1 MKKFFKKVNDL
12 LNNSQKKEL
21 IILSFLLLVG
31 AIFEF
36 LSIGVLAPVIN
47 VIIKGQSTTLNILL
61 SNLNITNL
69 SQESVTLILLLLV
82 ILIYLFKILFLYKL
96 THKNYTFLNFL
107 SANLSL
113 KLYKKYIYNAY
124 DFHVKNNSAFLIKNI
139 NNEVSSLRNLLEGLI
154 LTIIESF
161 MLTSILILVIYI
173 EPIGAFV
180 VIAFFVVFST
190 LFYNIYKARIDFW
203 GKLRENLDNKIFR
216 KVIETFDGIQE
227 IKIYNKEELFY
238 KSYSIVN
245 KRRAEVMTK
254 NDIVGQIPKLFLEF
268 VTIASLLSF
277 VFYMVLNGFET
288 DKIIFTLGI
297 YAAASIKLI
306 PSINKLIYSIQRIK
320 FSMPALDIIHKEIID
335 IERNSISKESYSK
348 RFIFNKISFNKIS
361 FQYTKEKMILDKVDF
376 NIEYGKVIGIIGES
390 GAGKTTF
397 VNILSGLLRPT
408 EGEILIK
415 DIDNNKLSFKNLIGY
430 VPQTTF
436 LMDTTIKEN
445 ICFGNNI
452 DNKKYDLILEQSQ
465 LKNFIKELKDGDST
479 IVGEKGIK
487 ISGGQRQRISIA
499 RALYNDSQL
508 IIFDE
513 PTSALDSKTQEDLIN
528 SLIELKGQKTIVL
541 ISHIKSVM
549 EKCDE
554 IYEIS
559 NSKIKR
565 INE

>member
-1 MKKFFKKVNDL
+1 MKKFLKKVNDL
-12 LNNSQKKEL
+12 LNGSQKKEL
-21 IILSFLLLVG
+21 IILSILLFVG
-31 AIFEF
+31 AILEF
-36 LSIGVLAPVIN
+36 VSIGVLGPIIN
-47 VIIKGQSTTLNILL
+47 VIIKGQSTTLNIIL
-61 SNLNITNL
+61 SNFNITNL
-69 SQESVTLILLLLV
+69 NQESVTLILLLLV

-96 THKNYTFLNFL
+96 TQKNYTFLNFL

-124 DFHVKNNSAFLIKNI
+124 DFHIKNNSAFLIKNI
-139 NNEVSSLRNLLEGLI
+139 TNEVGSLRNLLEGLI

-161 MLTSILILVIYI
+161 MLTSILILIIYI

-180 VIAFFVVFST
+180 VIAFFIVFST
-190 LFYNIYKARIDFW
+190 LFYNIYKARIVFW
-203 GKLRENLDNKIFR
+203 GELRENLDNKIFR

-227 IKIYNKEELFY
+227 IKIYNKEELYY

-254 NDIVGQIPKLFLEF
+254 NDVVGQVPKLFLEF

-277 VFYMVLNGFET
+277 VYYMVLNGFET
-288 DKIIFTLGI
+288 NKIIFTLGI

-320 FSMPALDIIHKEIID
+320 FNMPALDIIHKQIID
-335 IERNSISKESYSK
+335 IDSNSISKESDSN

-376 NIEYGKVIGIIGES
+376 NIEFGKVIGIIGES

-415 DIDNNKLSFKNLIGY
+415 DVDNNKLSFKNFIGY

-465 LKNFIKELKDGDST
+465 LKNFINELKDGDST

-528 SLIELKGQKTIVL
+528 SLIKLKGQKTIVL

>member
-1 MKKFFKKVNDL
+1 MKKFLKKVNDL
-12 LNNSQKKEL
+12 LNGSQKKEL
-21 IILSFLLLVG
+21 IILSILLFVG
-31 AIFEF
+31 AILEF
-36 LSIGVLAPVIN
+36 VSIGVLGPIIN
-47 VIIKGQSTTLNILL
+47 VIIKGQSTTLNIIL
-61 SNLNITNL
+61 SNFNITNL
-69 SQESVTLILLLLV
+69 NQESVTLILLLLV

-96 THKNYTFLNFL
+96 TQKNYTFLNFL

-124 DFHVKNNSAFLIKNI
+124 DFHIKNNSAFLIKNI
-139 NNEVSSLRNLLEGLI
+139 TNEVGSLRNLLEGLI

-161 MLTSILILVIYI
+161 MLTSILILIIYI

-180 VIAFFVVFST
+180 VIAFFIVFST
-190 LFYNIYKARIDFW
+190 LFYNIYKARIVFW
-203 GKLRENLDNKIFR
+203 GELRENLDNKILR

-227 IKIYNKEELFY
+227 IKIYNKEELYY

-254 NDIVGQIPKLFLEF
+254 NDVVGQVPKLFLEF

-277 VFYMVLNGFET
+277 VYYMVLNGFET
-288 DKIIFTLGI
+288 NKIIFTLGI

-465 LKNFIKELKDGDST
+465 LKNFINELKDGDST

-528 SLIELKGQKTIVL
+528 SLIKLKGQKTIVL

>member
-1 MKKFFKKVNDL
+1 MKKFLKKINDL
-12 LNNSQKKEL
+12 LNGSQKKEL

-36 LSIGVLAPVIN
+36 MSIGVLAPVIN
-47 VIIKGQSTTLNILL
+47 IIIKGQSTTLNILL
-61 SNLNITNL
+61 SYLNITNL
-69 SQESVTLILLLLV
+69 KQESITLILLLLV

-96 THKNYTFLNFL
+96 AQKNYTFLNFL

-124 DFHVKNNSAFLIKNI
+124 DFHIKNNSAFLIKNI
-139 NNEVSSLRNLLEGLI
+139 TNEVSSLRNLLEGLI
-154 LTIIESF
+154 LAIIESF
-161 MLTSILILVIYI
+161 MLTSILILIFYV
-173 EPIGAFV
+173 EPIGALV
-180 VIAFFVVFST
+180 VIAFFLVFST

-203 GKLRENLDNKIFR
+203 GKLRENLDNKILR

-238 KSYSIVN
+238 KSYSLVN
-245 KRRAEVMTK
+245 ERRAEVMTK
-254 NDIVGQIPKLFLEF
+254 NDVVGQVPKLFLEF

-277 VFYMVLNGFET
+277 VSYMFFNGFET
-288 DKIIFTLGI
+288 NKIIFTLGI

-320 FSMPALDIIHKEIID
+320 FNMPALDIIHKQIID
-335 IERNSISKESYSK
+335 IESNSLSEKSYSK
-348 RFIFNKISFNKIS
+348 RSIFNKISFNKIS
-361 FQYTKEKMILDKVDF
+361 FQYNKEKIILDKVDF
-376 NIEYGKVIGIIGES
+376 NIGYGKVIGIIGES
-390 GAGKTTF
+390 GSGKTTF

-415 DIDNNKLSFKNLIGY
+415 DVDNNKLSFKNIIGY
-430 VPQTTF
+430 VPQSTF

-452 DNKKYDLILEQSQ
+452 DNKKYDLIIEQSQ
-465 LKNFIKELKDGDST
+465 LKNFINELKDGDST

-528 SLIELKGQKTIVL
+528 SLIELKGKKTIVL
-541 ISHIKSVM
+541 ISHTKSVM

-559 NSKIKR
+559 NSKIRR

>member
-1 MKKFFKKVNDL
+1 LKKFLKKINDL
-12 LNNSQKKEL
+12 LNGGQKKEL

-36 LSIGVLAPVIN
+36 MSIGVLAPVIN
-47 VIIKGQSTTLNILL
+47 IIIEGQSTTLNILL
-61 SNLNITNL
+61 SYLNITNL
-69 SQESVTLILLLLV
+69 NQESVTLILLLLV

-96 THKNYTFLNFL
+96 AQKNYTFLNFL

-124 DFHVKNNSAFLIKNI
+124 DFHIKNNSAFLIKNI
-139 NNEVSSLRNLLEGLI
+139 TNEVSSLRSLLEGLI
-154 LTIIESF
+154 LAIIESF
-161 MLTSILILVIYI
+161 MLTSILILIIYV

-180 VIAFFVVFST
+180 VIAFFLVFST
-190 LFYNIYKARIDFW
+190 LFYNIYKARIEFW
-203 GKLRENLDNKIFR
+203 GKLRENLDNKILR

-238 KSYSIVN
+238 KSYSFVN
-245 KRRAEVMTK
+245 ERRAEVMTK
-254 NDIVGQIPKLFLEF
+254 NDVVGQVPKLFLEF

-277 VFYMVLNGFET
+277 VYYMFLNDFET
-288 DKIIFTLGI
+288 NKIIFTLGI

-320 FSMPALDIIHKEIID
+320 FNMPALDIIHKQIID
-335 IERNSISKESYSK
+335 IESNSLSKESYSK
-348 RFIFNKISFNKIS
+348 RSIFNKISFNKIS
-361 FQYTKEKMILDKVDF
+361 FQYNKEKIILDKVDF
-376 NIEYGKVIGIIGES
+376 NIGYGRVIGIIGES

-415 DIDNNKLSFKNLIGY
+415 DVDNNKLSFKNIIGY
-430 VPQTTF
+430 VPQSTF

-452 DNKKYDLILEQSQ
+452 DNKKYDLIIEQSQ
-465 LKNFIKELKDGDST
+465 LKSFINELKDGDST

-528 SLIELKGQKTIVL
+528 SLIELKGQKTIVI
-541 ISHIKSVM
+541 ISHTKSVM

-559 NSKIKR
+559 NSKIRR

>member
-1 MKKFFKKVNDL
+1 MKIFFKKVNDL
-12 LNNSQKKEL
+12 LNGSQKKEL
-21 IILSFLLLVG
+21 IVLSLLLLVG
-31 AIFEF
+31 AVFEF

-47 VIIKGQSTTLNILL
+47 IIIKGQSTTLNILL

-124 DFHVKNNSAFLIKNI
+124 DFHIKNNSAFLIKNI
-139 NNEVSSLRNLLEGLI
+139 NNEVSSLRSLLEGLI

-161 MLTSILILVIYI
+161 MLTSILILIIYI

-180 VIAFFVVFST
+180 VIAFFAVFST
-190 LFYNIYKARIDFW
+190 LFYKIYKARIDLW

-254 NDIVGQIPKLFLEF
+254 NDVVGQIPKLFLEF

-288 DKIIFTLGI
+288 NKIIFTLGI

-306 PSINKLIYSIQRIK
+306 PSINKIIYSIQRIK
-320 FSMPALDIIHKEIID
+320 FNMPALDIIHKQIID
-335 IERNSISKESYSK
+335 VESSSISKTNYSK
-348 RFIFNKISFNKIS
+348 RFIFNKISFHKIS
-361 FQYTKEKMILDKVDF
+361 FQYTEEKMILDKVDF
-376 NIEYGKVIGIIGES
+376 NIESGKVIGIIGKS

-415 DIDNNKLSFKNLIGY
+415 DINNNKLSFKSLIGY

-436 LMDTTIKEN
+436 LMDTSIKEN

-465 LKNFIKELKDGDST
+465 LKNFINELKDGDST

>member
-1 MKKFFKKVNDL
+1 MKNFLKKVNDL
-12 LNNSQKKEL
+12 LNGSQKKEL
-21 IILSFLLLVG
+21 IILSLLLLVG
-31 AIFEF
+31 GIFEF
-36 LSIGVLAPVIN
+36 MSIGVLAPIIN
-47 VIIKGQSTTLNILL
+47 IIIKGQSTTFNTLL
-61 SNLNITNL
+61 SNFNITNL
-69 SQESVTLILLLLV
+69 NQNSVTLILLLFV
-82 ILIYLFKILFLYKL
+82 VLIYLIKIIFLYKL
-96 THKNYTFLNFL
+96 VSKNYTFLNFL
-107 SANLSL
+107 SANLAL

-124 DFHVKNNSAFLIKNI
+124 DFHIKNNSAFLIKNI

-161 MLTSILILVIYI
+161 MLISILILLIYI
-173 EPIGAFV
+173 EPLGAFV
-180 VIAFFVVFST
+180 VLSFLIIFSA
-190 LFYNIYKARIDFW
+190 LFYKFYKGKIDFW
-203 GKLRENLDNKIFR
+203 GKLRESLDNKILK

-227 IKIYNKEELFY
+227 IKIYSKEELFY
-238 KSYSIVN
+238 KSYSTVN
-245 KRRAEVMTK
+245 KRRAKIMTK
-254 NDIVGQIPKLFLEF
+254 NDIVGQLPKLFLEF
-268 VTIASLLSF
+268 VTIVSLLFF
-277 VFYMVLNGFET
+277 VFYMVLNDFET
-288 DKIIFTLGI
+288 NKIIFTLGI

-306 PSINKLIYSIQRIK
+306 PSINKIIYSIQRIK
-320 FSMPALDIIHKEIID
+320 FNMPALDIIHKQIID
-335 IERNSISKESYSK
+335 AESSSISKKNYSK
-348 RFIFNKISFNKIS
+348 RFIFNKISFNKVS
-361 FQYTKEKMILDKVDF
+361 FQYTKEKMILDKIDL
-376 NIEYGKVIGIIGES
+376 NIESGKVIGIIGKS
-390 GAGKTTF
+390 GTGKTTF

-408 EGEILIK
+408 EGEVLIK
-415 DIDNNKLSFKNLIGY
+415 DINNNKLSFQNLIGY

-465 LKNFIKELKDGDST
+465 LKNFINELKDGDST

-513 PTSALDSKTQEDLIN
+513 PTSALDSRTQEDLIN

-559 NSKIKR
+559 NSKIRR

>member
-12 LNNSQKKEL
+12 LNSSQKKEL
-21 IILSFLLLVG
+21 IILSLLLLVG

-69 SQESVTLILLLLV
+69 SQESVILILLLLV

-161 MLTSILILVIYI
+161 MLTSILILIIYI

-288 DKIIFTLGI
+288 NKIIFTLGI

-465 LKNFIKELKDGDST
+465 LKNFINELKDGDST

>member
-1 MKKFFKKVNDL
+1 MKKFLKKVNDL
-12 LNNSQKKEL
+12 LNGSQKKEL
-21 IILSFLLLVG
+21 IILSILLFVG
-31 AIFEF
+31 AILEF
-36 LSIGVLAPVIN
+36 VSIGVLGPIIN
-47 VIIKGQSTTLNILL
+47 VIIKGQSTTLNIIL
-61 SNLNITNL
+61 SNFNITNL
-69 SQESVTLILLLLV
+69 NQESVTLILLLLV
-82 ILIYLFKILFLYKL
+82 ILIYLFKIIFLYKL
-96 THKNYTFLNFL
+96 TQKNYTFLNFL

-139 NNEVSSLRNLLEGLI
+139 TNEVGSLRNLLEGLI

-161 MLTSILILVIYI
+161 MLTSILILIIYI

-180 VIAFFVVFST
+180 VIAFFIVFST
-190 LFYNIYKARIDFW
+190 LFYNIYKARIVFW
-203 GKLRENLDNKIFR
+203 GELRENLDNKILR

-227 IKIYNKEELFY
+227 IKIYNKEELYY

-254 NDIVGQIPKLFLEF
+254 NDVVGQVPKLFLEF

-277 VFYMVLNGFET
+277 VYYMVLNGFET
-288 DKIIFTLGI
+288 NKIIFTLGI

-465 LKNFIKELKDGDST
+465 LKNFINELKDGDST

-528 SLIELKGQKTIVL
+528 SLIKLKGQKTIVL

>member
-1 MKKFFKKVNDL
+1 MKKFLKKVNDL
-12 LNNSQKKEL
+12 LNGSQKKEL
-21 IILSFLLLVG
+21 IILSILLFVG
-31 AIFEF
+31 AILEF
-36 LSIGVLAPVIN
+36 MSIGVLAPIIN
-47 VIIKGQSTTLNILL
+47 VIIKGQSTTLNIIL
-61 SNLNITNL
+61 SNFNITNL
-69 SQESVTLILLLLV
+69 NQESVTLILLLLV

-96 THKNYTFLNFL
+96 TQKNYTFLNFL

-124 DFHVKNNSAFLIKNI
+124 DFHIKNNSAFLIKNI
-139 NNEVSSLRNLLEGLI
+139 TNEVGSLRNLLEGLI

-161 MLTSILILVIYI
+161 MLTSILILIIYI

-180 VIAFFVVFST
+180 VIAFFIVFST
-190 LFYNIYKARIDFW
+190 LFYNIYKARIVFW
-203 GKLRENLDNKIFR
+203 GELRENLDNKILR

-254 NDIVGQIPKLFLEF
+254 NDVVGQVPKLFLEF

-277 VFYMVLNGFET
+277 VYYMVLNGFET
-288 DKIIFTLGI
+288 NKIIFTLGI

-320 FSMPALDIIHKEIID
+320 FNMPALDIIHKQIID
-335 IERNSISKESYSK
+335 IESNSISKESDSN

-376 NIEYGKVIGIIGES
+376 NIEFGKVIGIIGES

-415 DIDNNKLSFKNLIGY
+415 DVDNNKLSFKNLIGY

-445 ICFGNNI
+445 ICFGNNV

-465 LKNFIKELKDGDST
+465 LKNFINELKDGDST